1 VPIDAGSFQFAL
13 GPLIALGAVGLL
25 ALFLRWAFGTQR
37 PVRRRTGPVGEDAD
51 FGLLTEVTRVGT
63 AAEAHALRA
72 VLSDAG
78 IRSTTSAGDDGR
90 IRVLVFT
97 TEVDKA
103 KLVLGPR

>member
-1 VPIDAGSFQFAL
+1 MQFLL

-37 PVRRRTGPVGEDAD
+37 PVRRRITPVGEDAD

-97 TEVDKA
+97 SEVDRA
-103 KLVLGPR
+103 RLVLGPH